1 MTAAD
6 EAGDTDEAPAEVE
19 PAAAPSP
26 APAEALPDTSCL
38 APKHRQLARALR
50 ASARALD

>member
-6 EAGDTDEAPAEVE
+6 EAGDADEAPAEE

-26 APAEALPDTSCL
+26 APAEALPVTSCL

-50 ASARALD
+50 ASVRALD